1 MAEKSGER
9 VITRY
14 DNRKL
19 YDAQTRRYV
28 TLTEIAVLIAGGLEV
43 KVLDQK
49 TGEDLTATVLA
60 QVILEGIK
68 EQTSSIPR
76 QVLSRL
82 IRLGNR
88 GLERWG
94 RWMGPQEAAAK
105 ARTEAERMM
114 EELIKR
120 GRLTLEEALSLR
132 QDIAATVQRLVAEAQ
147 QGLEER
153 MRALLDHS
161 EREDGVNPALQ
172 SLKDKL
178 LAFEAYLE
186 EEEDVR
192 QPTRKAAK
200 ALARRLG
207 GPGAK
212 PRSGGKPPVR
222 RPGLRPGRI
231 ARK

>member
-1 MAEKSGER
+1 VGEKSGER
-9 VITRY
+9 VIKRY

-19 YDAQTRRYV
+19 YDPETRRYV
-28 TLTEIAVLIAGGLEV
+28 TLNDIALLIAGGLEV

-60 QVILEGIK
+60 QVILEGVK

-82 IRLGNR
+82 IRIGAR
-88 GLERWG
+88 GIERWG

-186 EEEDVR
+186 EDVR
-192 QPTRKAAK
+192 PARPGRKAALK
-200 ALARRLG
+200 PARR
-207 GPGAK
+207 
-212 PRSGGKPPVR
+212 GKR
-222 RPGLRPGRI
+222 
-231 ARK
+231 

>member
-1 MAEKSGER
+1 MQDKGAGER
-9 VITRY
+9 VIKRY

-19 YDAQTRRYV
+19 YDPETRRYV
-28 TLTEIAVLIAGGLEV
+28 TLNDLAALIASGMEV
-43 KVLDQK
+43 KVLDQR

-68 EQTSSIPR
+68 DETASIPR

-82 IRLGNR
+82 IRLGAR

-94 RWMGPQEAAAK
+94 RWMGPQEAAAR
-105 ARTEAERMM
+105 ARGEAERIV
-114 EELIKR
+114 EGLISR
-120 GRLTLEEALSLR
+120 GRLGLEDALSLR
-132 QDIAATVQRLVAEAQ
+132 QDITSTVQRLVAEAQ

-153 MRALLDHS
+153 MRALLDLS

-186 EEEDVR
+186 DEK
-192 QPTRKAAK
+192 P
-200 ALARRLG
+200 ARRGRGARGL
-207 GPGAK
+207 GAK
-212 PRSGGKPPVR
+212 PRSVGRPPARRGRVAKLTPAPARRGKR
-222 RPGLRPGRI
+222 
-231 ARK
+231 

>member
-1 MAEKSGER
+1 MERGER
-9 VITRY
+9 VIRRY

-19 YDAQTRRYV
+19 YDAETRRYV
-28 TLTEIAVLIAGGLEV
+28 TLNDIALLIAGGLEV

-68 EQTSSIPR
+68 EQTASIPR

-82 IRLGNR
+82 IRIGAR

-94 RWMGPQEAAAK
+94 RWMGPQEAAAR
-105 ARTEAERMM
+105 ARTEAERMV

-120 GRLTLEEALSLR
+120 GRLTLEEALGLR
-132 QDIAATVQRLVAEAQ
+132 QDIAETVHRLVSEAQ

-186 EEEDVR
+186 EDAR
-192 QPTRKAAK
+192 PAHRGRKAAP
-200 ALARRLG
+200 APARR
-207 GPGAK
+207 AK
-212 PRSGGKPPVR
+212 RK
-222 RPGLRPGRI
+222 
-231 ARK
+231 AR